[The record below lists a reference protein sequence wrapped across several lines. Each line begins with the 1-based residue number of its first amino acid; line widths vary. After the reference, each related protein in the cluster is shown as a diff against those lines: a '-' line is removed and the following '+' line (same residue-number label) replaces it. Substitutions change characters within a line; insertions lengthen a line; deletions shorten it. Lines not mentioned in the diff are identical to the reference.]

1 MGVHALPGSPAA
13 AQHRAQRWAEALGLD
28 AQAAQ
33 GPAPSPGPDLQYFGG
48 RTIGDLTFANLYV
61 GGESAWDP
69 ADVARID
76 GAIREAMAD
85 AQLNDVLAEY
95 FPGTA
100 VSATFADSRI
110 LPDPAPPMVSRDDV
124 EGWLAELF
132 RVGALTAGEPAT
144 TAYCFLLPR
153 GVVLV
158 DGRRLDAA
166 ADSSG
171 GLAGYHGS
179 VAVEGI
185 GLLYAVAVYSEGGSG
200 VAAFDEPWKNVV
212 ATLYHLLQEVRTNP
226 DVDDALG
233 KRDPTVL
240 GWMSQRGGEIGDAP
254 LEEGGPVL
262 DAVMQEV
269 PLTNGRGTVPVQ
281 LLWSNA
287 ARAPAAAHPRVL
299 AAAAADDALNWIGW
313 PPTQADR
320 HPIVTNMPAVLDR
333 LLFCKLRYL
342 GWSEAP
348 VFAYVV
354 VPLAWRRRP
363 PAHPVPLV
371 ISPHGRNNL
380 AVGNIA
386 YWYDLP
392 ARWGFVLVC
401 PDGVSR
407 YHGPDDQGHT
417 GLYTYGA
424 PGHMKDLARMPGIVQ
439 DVLSAR
445 GLAVTIDRARIYV
458 AGSSMGGEEALLLAA
473 LASPD
478 GRLSRLG
485 PAGEWR
491 VAGAAAFDSTCDLA
505 AQCRNLTGRPSGSD
519 AIKTAIRMLR
529 EVGVKPPQ
537 RYLSGFDLNKRY
549 DNVRVGDVVAALP
562 NDPHPAPDLP
572 NRWAERSPTAFAAK
586 LRELRFPLHLLYST
600 EDTVVLRQEQD
611 QTGKLFEL
619 IRSNPRV
626 KCTVGTWFH
635 SCEFGPDWH
644 RVKIAG
650 SRCQANYV
658 GRLDAALRSVGFPA
672 PPPV

>member
-1 MGVHALPGSPAA
+1 
-13 AQHRAQRWAEALGLD
+13 
-28 AQAAQ
+28 
-33 GPAPSPGPDLQYFGG
+33 
-48 RTIGDLTFANLYV
+48 
-61 GGESAWDP
+61 
-69 ADVARID
+69 
-76 GAIREAMAD
+76 
-85 AQLNDVLAEY
+85 
-95 FPGTA
+95 
-100 VSATFADSRI
+100 
-110 LPDPAPPMVSRDDV
+110 
-124 EGWLAELF
+124 
-132 RVGALTAGEPAT
+132 
-144 TAYCFLLPR
+144 
-153 GVVLV
+153 
-158 DGRRLDAA
+158 
-166 ADSSG
+166 
-171 GLAGYHGS
+171 
-179 VAVEGI
+179 
-185 GLLYAVAVYSEGGSG
+185 
-200 VAAFDEPWKNVV
+200 
-212 ATLYHLLQEVRTNP
+212 
-226 DVDDALG
+226 
-233 KRDPTVL
+233 
-240 GWMSQRGGEIGDAP
+240 
-254 LEEGGPVL
+254 
-262 DAVMQEV
+262 
-269 PLTNGRGTVPVQ
+269 
-281 LLWSNA
+281 
-287 ARAPAAAHPRVL
+287 
-299 AAAAADDALNWIGW
+299 
-313 PPTQADR
+313 
-320 HPIVTNMPAVLDR
+320 
-333 LLFCKLRYL
+333 
-342 GWSEAP
+342 
-348 VFAYVV
+348 
-354 VPLAWRRRP
+354 
-363 PAHPVPLV
+363 
-371 ISPHGRNNL
+371 
-380 AVGNIA
+380 
-386 YWYDLP
+386 
-392 ARWGFVLVC
+392 
-401 PDGVSR
+401 
-407 YHGPDDQGHT
+407 
-417 GLYTYGA
+417 
-424 PGHMKDLARMPGIVQ
+424 MKDLARMPGIVQ

-562 NDPHPAPDLP
+562 NDPHPAPELP

-619 IRSNPRV
+619 IRSNPHV